1 MWSEEGCLGQLDG
14 PLVPVAGTG
23 KIEDPARLAN
33 REGRAWPLAS
43 GAEILEA
50 SGGPS
55 ASCTLLRGVPAL
67 PTLGLVLPSEKWVCP
82 LPEGPLGIDER
93 AYGKAPRSVSG
104 TEVAAP

>member
-55 ASCTLLRGVPAL
+55 AS
-67 PTLGLVLPSEKWVCP
+67 
-82 LPEGPLGIDER
+82 
-93 AYGKAPRSVSG
+93 
-104 TEVAAP
+104 